1 MKRKAENDKP
11 NARDKMMETFVE
23 SLVKRLE
30 EIKVDW
36 KQPWINPAALEPPRN
51 IDGRP
56 YGGMNT
62 FFLMLERQEKGY
74 EMPLWMTYLQ
84 AEKMGVNVRK
94 GEHGFP
100 VFFYHQLIKDK
111 DKNVIS
117 EDEFRNLSK
126 EEQEECTRRWNMT
139 VYRVF
144 NVSQTN
150 MQEMKPDIWQKF
162 SEKFNDATRFRNVGE
177 DGYRNL
183 ELDYMLDKG
192 LWLCPIETKISP
204 DAYYSISK
212 DTIVVPEMKQFV
224 DNESFYSTLL
234 HEMAHSTGAESRLDR
249 LKPQKFGSEEYA
261 REELVAELTSVV
273 AGASLGVSR
282 TVKEESVAYL
292 QSWLD
297 CLKKDPSFIRTIV
310 ADVKKAT
317 DTIESVTL
325 SKEISNGI
333 IEGKKQ
339 NIADFLAERRK
350 EEEAPKTVS
359 YDELKNKSVSLNTAG
374 SNLTGTVGEEQSLPE
389 DDKEIRTII
398 KQYDGLKR
406 KHPDALLI
414 FRHDDVY
421 SLYLEDAE
429 KAALTTGLK
438 TQMNEYTGKKG
449 NLTVTSVTFPYADLD
464 TWLPKFVRAG
474 HRVAIVDSAVS
485 QKQIQREQPEKRREV
500 FVEEGRE
507 KPVLDEGKVRHSYML
522 LGRLVEDCKYYL
534 DSHGSEEQLWAK
546 SVEEQIQT
554 MKGFWYSLDEK
565 PQWLT
570 EEQLEDYAS
579 RMLQEK
585 ADRKA
590 AIIRNDDISNSKT
603 DMNMEEK
610 NEQKKEIKDGASIF
624 KNKYTGLYQISV
636 TKDGKQAKPIDVRKA
651 DLDIFFSEAKG
662 KSKEEVQ
669 TIKDNLAE
677 SYFEKDLTPKMPVHE
692 DGILMFKMPKLGD
705 GVYGITMVKG
715 GQEGPRRKIDDGD
728 IKAYFDAIKEA
739 TPENKA
745 AVIEENREVLASKY
759 LSPEAL
765 KAREEAKAKY
775 ESSQKA
781 KNEIKPLPEVS
792 AENRKRIS
800 EPEFWKN
807 ENGTY
812 FTKAIIDG
820 KPVDKPRAVS
830 EEKMAA
836 FFVGYKGADKDVQLE
851 KRAQLVNAVFADV
864 LRGNT
869 QEQSRPRGMKR

>member
-1 MKRKAENDKP
+1 MKRKAENDKA

-23 SLVKRLE
+23 SLVKRLQ
-30 EIKVDW
+30 EIKLNW
-36 KQPWINPAALEPPRN
+36 KQPWINPSALEPPSN

-117 EDEFRNLSK
+117 EDEFHNLSK

-150 MQEMKPDIWQKF
+150 MQEMKPEMWQKF
-162 SEKFNDATRFRNVGE
+162 SGKFNDATRFRNVGE

-273 AGASLGVSR
+273 VGASLGVSR

-297 CLKKDPSFIRTIV
+297 SLKKDPSFIRTIV
-310 ADVKKAT
+310 ADVKKAA

-325 SKEISNGI
+325 SEKIRNGI
-333 IEGKKQ
+333 IDRKK
-339 NIADFLAERRK
+339 
-350 EEEAPKTVS
+350 
-359 YDELKNKSVSLNTAG
+359 
-374 SNLTGTVGEEQSLPE
+374 LTGTVGEGKPLPE
-389 DDKEIRTII
+389 DDMEIRTIL

-421 SLYLEDAE
+421 SLYLEDAD
-429 KAALTTGLK
+429 KAAQTTGLK
-438 TQMNEYTGKKG
+438 TQVNEYTGKKG
-449 NLTVTSVTFPYADLD
+449 NLSVTSVTFPYVEID
-464 TWLPKFVRAG
+464 TWIPKFVRAG

-485 QKQIQREQPEKRREV
+485 QKLIQREQPEKRQEV
-500 FVEEGRE
+500 FREESRE
-507 KPVLDEGKVRHSYML
+507 EEQEKTVMDEGKVRHSYML
-522 LGRLVEDCKYYL
+522 LGRLVEDCKYYIE
-534 DSHGSEEQLWAK
+534 SHGSEEQLWAK
-546 SVEEQIQT
+546 NVEKQIQT

-585 ADRKA
+585 ADREAGKENK
-590 AIIRNDDISNSKT
+590 ITYPKNNNIMSKK
-603 DMNMEEK
+603 K
-610 NEQKKEIKDGASIF
+610 NEDLAQNQEQKKEIKDGASIF
-624 KNKYTGLYQISV
+624 KNMYTDLYQIRV
-636 TKDGKQAKPIDVRKA
+636 AKDGKQAKPIDIRKV
-651 DLDIFFSEAKG
+651 DLDKFFTEAKG

-669 TIKDNLAE
+669 QLKDNLAK
-677 SYFEKDLTPKMPVHE
+677 SYFKKDLTPKMPVHE
-692 DGILMFKMPKLGD
+692 DGVLIFKMPKLGD
-705 GVYGITMVKG
+705 GVYGITMVKD
-715 GQEGPRRKIDDGD
+715 GQEGTCRRLNEEDT
-728 IKAYFDAIKEA
+728 KAYFDAIKA
-739 TPENKA
+739 AAPENKA
-745 AVIEENREVLASKY
+745 AVIEKSREKLAKKY

-765 KAREEAKAKY
+765 KSREEAKAKY
-775 ESSQKA
+775 ESSQKE

-869 QEQSRPRGMKR
+869 QEQSRPRGMRR

>member
-1 MKRKAENDKP
+1 MKRKADNDKP

-84 AEKMGVNVRK
+84 AEKMGVNIRK

-150 MQEMKPDIWQKF
+150 MQEMKPEMWQKF

-192 LWLCPIETKISP
+192 LWLCPVETKISSN
-204 DAYYSISK
+204 AYYSISK

-249 LKPQKFGSEEYA
+249 IKPQKFGSEEYA

-297 CLKKDPSFIRTIV
+297 SLKKDPSFIRTIV
-310 ADVKKAT
+310 ADVKKAA

-325 SKEISNGI
+325 SEEIRNGI
-333 IEGKKQ
+333 IDGKKQ
-339 NIADFLAERRK
+339 HIADFMAERRK
-350 EEEAPKTVS
+350 EEEAPKTIS
-359 YDELKNKSVSLNTAG
+359 YEELKEKSVSLKGTER
-374 SNLTGTVGEEQSLPE
+374 NLSATVGEGKPLPQ
-389 DDKEIRTII
+389 DDKEIRTLL

-414 FRHDDVY
+414 FRHGDAY
-421 SLYLEDAE
+421 SLYLEDAD
-429 KAALTTGLK
+429 KASQTIGLK
-438 TQMNEYTGKKG
+438 TQVNEYTGKKG
-449 NLTVTSVTFPYADLD
+449 NLSVTSVTFPYADLD

-485 QKQIQREQPEKRREV
+485 QKQTRREQPEKRQEV
-500 FVEEGRE
+500 SVEEGQE
-507 KPVLDEGKVRHSYML
+507 KPVVEEGKFRHSYML
-522 LGRLVEDCKYYL
+522 LGRLVEDCRYYL
-534 DSHGSEEQLWAK
+534 ESHGGEEQLWAK
-546 SVEEQIQT
+546 NVEKQIQF
-554 MKGFWYSLDEK
+554 MRGLWESMDEK

-570 EEQLEDYAS
+570 QEQLEYYAS

-585 ADRKA
+585 ADREA
-590 AIIRNDDISNSKT
+590 AKSRNNDISNSKT

-610 NEQKKEIKDGASIF
+610 NEQKKEIRDGASIF
-624 KNKYTGLYQISV
+624 KNKYTSLYQISV
-636 TKDGKQAKPIDVRKA
+636 AKDGKEAKAIDVRKP
-651 DLDIFFSEAKG
+651 DLDKFFTEAKG
-662 KSKEEVQ
+662 KSREEIQ
-669 TIKDNLAE
+669 QLKDNLAK
-677 SYFEKDLTPKMPVHE
+677 SYFEEDLTPKMPVHE
-692 DGILMFKMPKLGD
+692 DGVLMFKMPKLGE
-705 GVYGITMVKG
+705 GVYGITMVKD
-715 GQEGPRRKIDDGD
+715 GQEGTRRRLDDAD
-728 IKAYFDAIKEA
+728 TKAYFEAIKA
-739 TPENKA
+739 AAPEDKA
-745 AVIEENREVLASKY
+745 AVIEKNREKLAGKY

-775 ESSQKA
+775 ESSQKERA
-781 KNEIKPLPEVS
+781 EIKPLPEVS
-792 AENRKRIS
+792 AANRKRIS
-800 EPEFWKN
+800 EPEFWKS

-812 FTKAIIDG
+812 FAKAVIDG

-836 FFVGYKGADKDVQLE
+836 FFPGYKGADKDVQLE

-864 LRGNT
+864 LQGRSRG
-869 QEQSRPRGMKR
+869 RGR